1 MYKAGSVRIRAVR
14 VCRGELA
21 ASNCLLRC
29 NFVSPSP
36 RLLSRAGVFAAAV
49 RTVRMQ
55 RLRPMRRED
64 EDAADQQQHLTLEQW
79 LENGV
84 DPGHIQ
90 GPPGRPVAQR
100 R

>member
-1 MYKAGSVRIRAVR
+1 
-14 VCRGELA
+14 
-21 ASNCLLRC
+21 
-29 NFVSPSP
+29 
-36 RLLSRAGVFAAAV
+36 
-49 RTVRMQ
+49 MQ